1 MDQFFSHIFLKR
13 FLTTNTGL
21 HERMILQD
29 SDRIDKIVRFMKEI
43 GIILPIDD
51 DDRLASRCSK
61 QGSIF
66 HLF

>member
-1 MDQFFSHIFLKR
+1 MNMDLFSHTFLKR
-13 FLTTNTGL
+13 FLTDTGI

-29 SDRIDKIVRFMKEI
+29 SERIDKIVRFMKEI

-66 HLF
+66 HLI